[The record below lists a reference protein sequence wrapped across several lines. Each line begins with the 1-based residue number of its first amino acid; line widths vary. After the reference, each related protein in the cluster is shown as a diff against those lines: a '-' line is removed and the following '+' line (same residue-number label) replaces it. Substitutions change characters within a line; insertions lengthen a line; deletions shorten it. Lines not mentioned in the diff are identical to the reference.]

1 MDKSREKASLTA
13 AFELGFLTQSQLE
26 LIREDSKESNLSE
39 MEIAIRKGLLNR
51 RQLEIIQS
59 FREPLS
65 VAPGYRIDGLIGK
78 GGAGVVYMATQLGLD
93 RSVALKTISHSV
105 KKNELAPKRFEREA
119 KIIGQ
124 LRHPNIVSAVDFG
137 IHNDQL
143 YLVMEFVDGID
154 AEKYLGQHRN
164 MPECYAWQVARQ
176 VCHALSYANE
186 MGVIHRDIK
195 PANLIL
201 TSPPKGS
208 PYPSKVPFAKIADF
222 GLARFKEPTS
232 ENNITIESAV
242 SGTPFYMSPEQIS
255 AKPLDHRSD
264 IFSLGATIWHLIV
277 GHPPINGATPADVFS
292 NRLKLEDDWAESG
305 HEELSSV
312 GSDLL
317 REMCRFDVDLRID
330 DYSELDSRIESVL
343 NQLDSTTTSSE
354 STSNDLDFTSEEFTV
369 RSSITFVDDLASIQ
383 PSATLDEIELA
394 TEHRPADGAKNQNSK
409 LASLN
414 STASG
419 RPGLRK
425 WLAVAALVVGLA
437 MASVLIWNRISTPF
451 ANAEYYDSIK
461 LEKLT
466 GPPIFQFDGLSVDP
480 RQKFTGTWEV
490 AQGAEKESVLSGN
503 GTRDFTCAD
512 AERQALDLFQFEC
525 GFRHHESENIEFRL
539 LDASGQIVFHVD
551 VTQTQACLNVGDQE
565 QSSIELE
572 MFDRESYGYHLI
584 HIESQPEHWRITI
597 NAELLGTVAKRK
609 TASSD
614 AATIQLAVA
623 GTSNA
628 HFEQIRF
635 RRFAIPLEQLPN

>member
-1 MDKSREKASLTA
+1 MEKSREQASLTA
-13 AFELGFLTQSQLE
+13 ASELGFLTSSQLE
-26 LIREDSKESNLSE
+26 LIREDAKESNLPE

-59 FREPLS
+59 FREPLN

-137 IHNDQL
+137 IHKDQL

-154 AEKYLGQHRN
+154 AEKYLGEHRR
-164 MPECYAWQVARQ
+164 MPEGHAWNVARQ

-277 GHPPINGATPADVFS
+277 GHPPITGATPADVFS
-292 NRLKLEDDWAESG
+292 NRLKLKDDWAENSNDK
-305 HEELSSV
+305 LSRV

-317 REMCRFDVDLRID
+317 REMCRFNADERID

-343 NQLDSTTTSSE
+343 NQLKSTAMSSE
-354 STSNDLDFTSEEFTV
+354 SISDELDFTSEDFTV
-369 RSSITFVDDLASIQ
+369 RSNITYVGDLESLQ
-383 PSATLDEIELA
+383 PSATLSDI
-394 TEHRPADGAKNQNSK
+394 ADAQRLGEVEKKQK
-409 LASLN
+409 PP
-414 STASG
+414 STAKSSAAHG
-419 RPGLRK
+419 RYGLGK
-425 WLAVAALVVGLA
+425 WLAIAAVLTGLVVASILA
-437 MASVLIWNRISTPF
+437 WNRFNTPF
-451 ANAEYYDSIK
+451 ANAAYFESIK

-466 GPPIFQFDGLSVDP
+466 GPPIFQFDGLSVDH

-490 AQGAEKESVLSGN
+490 GQGAEREPVLSGN
-503 GTRDFTCAD
+503 GTRDFICVD
-512 AERQALDLFQFEC
+512 AEGQDLGLFQFEC
-525 GFRHHESENIEFRL
+525 GFRHHESEKIEFRL
-539 LDASGQIVFHVD
+539 LDPTGQMVFRVD
-551 VTQTQACLNVGDQE
+551 VTPTQASLIFDDKE
-565 QSSIELE
+565 QSSVELE
-572 MFDRESYGYHLI
+572 MFKKESFGYHLI

-597 NAELLGTVAKRK
+597 NSDLLGTVAKNNNLS
-609 TASSD
+609 TEP
-614 AATIQLAVA
+614 ATIQLAVN
-623 GTSNA
+623 GTRNG

-635 RRFAIPLEQLPN
+635 RRFAAKPIENSPN